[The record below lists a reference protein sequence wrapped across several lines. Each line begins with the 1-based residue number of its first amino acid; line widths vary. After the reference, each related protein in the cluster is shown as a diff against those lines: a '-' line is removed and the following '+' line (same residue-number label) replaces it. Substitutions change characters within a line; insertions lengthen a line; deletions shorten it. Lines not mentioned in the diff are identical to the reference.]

1 MIDDFD
7 DEDNIDIFNANFEC
21 DDERQ
26 IIDLYNFENSIEN
39 NDILSKKIKIE
50 KYNHPLFLNY
60 NYCLFCLERRKT
72 KYCHN
77 NLNNLHNRENI
88 KTIGEFLENRRINLK
103 IPQNKIE
110 KLAKRRFIH
119 SCEAIKKKCIED
131 NQYFDSD
138 TELFIEKENDD
149 NQYSRS
155 ISKKIRMVQT
165 LSKAL
170 SKTNHNKSK
179 NPKDLK
185 KSSKQLSANLDI
197 DDDDDDDDFSKV
209 EKKGKN
215 ISNRNITNIKKNIKK
230 RQLTKTYNT
239 KINKALS
246 RKDVIGKSTHK
257 NKANKH
263 EEGENTI
270 LSLEKSDKK
279 KEKSFSIFGFITN
292 YFYNNKENERINN
305 SFIEESI
312 GAEDLSLQYFE
323 KNEKCGIC
331 FEEIKDK
338 FTLHCGDF
346 FCREC
351 VITLIEES
359 LKNIALFNKI
369 ECPRCH
375 DPINEGQI
383 KFLLNDEYSEKYNK
397 MKMRIEGLKN
407 RDNVPCPYPDCE
419 GFAVK
424 EKEIYNTLQC
434 QKGHIFC
441 NKCFEIV
448 HQKYRLEPKN
458 KHKCRD
464 KDPETT
470 KYLSS
475 NKNIRKCPKCNTW
488 VKRDLGGCNY
498 FRCYNI
504 WCNFEFCWICGK
516 KYEPSHYRN
525 PLSMCFGLA
534 GSNIQGKMVKSY
546 QIRRIRCILI
556 ALLIILI
563 LSPIICILFSFFLIG
578 SFIMYFQFDGKEVR
592 NVRFHSKSAHKAFY
606 IFYILF
612 FIFISLGLIPFGYI
626 CLALLLFAIPILIII
641 NKIKKKKG
649 DDF

>member
-7 DEDNIDIFNANFEC
+7 DEDNIDIFNANFQC
-21 DDERQ
+21 DDEKQ
-26 IIDLYNFENSIEN
+26 IIDLYNFENTIEN
-39 NDILSKKIKIE
+39 NDKLSKKIKIE

-72 KYCHN
+72 KYSHN
-77 NLNNLHNRENI
+77 NLNNLHNKSNI
-88 KTIGEFLENRRINLK
+88 KTIGEFLENRKIILK
-103 IPQNKIE
+103 IPKNKIE

-119 SCEAIKKKCIED
+119 SYEAIKKKNIEV
-131 NQYFDSD
+131 NEYFDSD
-138 TELFIEKENDD
+138 TELYIEKEDDD
-149 NQYSRS
+149 NLFSKS
-155 ISKKIRMVQT
+155 FSKKIRMT
-165 LSKAL
+165 RTFAKNPSKAIL
-170 SKTNHNKSK
+170 KKAK
-179 NPKDLK
+179 NSKDLK
-185 KSSKQLSANLDI
+185 KSSRQLSANIEL
-197 DDDDDDDDFSKV
+197 DDDDFFEN
-209 EKKGKN
+209 EKKEKN
-215 ISNRNITNIKKNIKK
+215 KSNRNININNYINK

-239 KINKALS
+239 KINRALS
-246 RKDVIGKSTHK
+246 RKDMLFKSSFK
-257 NKANKH
+257 RKLNGH

-270 LSLEKSDKK
+270 LNLEKNKSDKK
-279 KEKSFSIFGFITN
+279 KDKSFSIFNFITN
-292 YFYNNKENERINN
+292 YFYNNKENEKISN
-305 SFIEESI
+305 SFLEESI
-312 GAEDLSLQYFE
+312 VTEELSLQYFE

-331 FEEIKDK
+331 FEEMKDK

-359 LKNIALFNKI
+359 LKNISLFDKI

-375 DPINEGQI
+375 DPINESQI
-383 KFLLNDEYSEKYNK
+383 RFLLNDEYLEKYNK

-407 RDNVPCPYPDCE
+407 RNNIPCPYPDCE
-419 GFAVK
+419 GFAIK
-424 EKEIYNTLQC
+424 DKEINNTLQC
-434 QKGHIFC
+434 QNGHIFC
-441 NKCFEIV
+441 NKCFEII
-448 HQKYRLEPKN
+448 HRKYRLEPNN
-458 KHKCRD
+458 KHECRD
-464 KDPETT
+464 KYIETT
-470 KYLSS
+470 KYLTS

-488 VKRDLGGCNY
+488 VKRDPGGCNY

-516 KYEPSHYRN
+516 KYEQSHYRN

-534 GSNIQGKMVKSY
+534 GTNIQGKMIKSY

-563 LSPIICILFSFFLIG
+563 LLPIIIILFSFFLIG
-578 SFIMYFQFDGKEVR
+578 FFIMYFQFDGKEVR

-626 CLALLLFAIPILIII
+626 CLVLLLFAIPILILI
-641 NKIKKKKG
+641 NKIRKKKG